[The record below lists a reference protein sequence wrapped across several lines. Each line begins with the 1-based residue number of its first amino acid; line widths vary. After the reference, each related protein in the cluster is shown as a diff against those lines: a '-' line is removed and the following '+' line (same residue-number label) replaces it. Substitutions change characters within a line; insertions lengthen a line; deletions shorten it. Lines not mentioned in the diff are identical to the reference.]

1 MSVYI
6 FTGPTLSPE
15 EGRAELDAT
24 YLPPVSQGDVYRA
37 SLDHPQAIGIIDGY
51 FECVPAVW
59 HKEILWAMTEGI
71 HVYGSASMGALRA
84 VELAAFG
91 MEGVGAVFEAYRDGM
106 LEDDDEVAV
115 AHGPAETGYR
125 PVSVA
130 MVNIRFTLSA
140 ALKAR
145 VISPATRVALERIG
159 KSLLYPDRTFPRI
172 LADATDEGI
181 PAGEL
186 QAFRD
191 WLPHGE
197 VNQKKTDALA
207 MLRVMRRQLA
217 ENPERKRVAYSFEY
231 TDMWEHARRDAGQ
244 FERDGIG
251 PTRTVVQE
259 KLLDELRLDGE
270 SYVRARQGALLRFL
284 AVERTWTLG
293 VSVTPEILD
302 ATTQMFQRER
312 GLLEPTHVERWRE
325 EQHLD
330 GERFTRF
337 LEDETRLRQVEELE
351 EQEVASYLPDHLRAI
366 GEYGRLLA
374 RARDKQRVLESS
386 GFQNP
391 DLTDAGLTEDQLLL
405 WYFETRLGRPVVPDV
420 RGYARSLGFEDED
433 AFRRA
438 VLREFLYSV
447 RKGSLPTDDNLH

>member
-15 EGRAELDAT
+15 DGRAELNAT

-37 SLDHPQAIGIIDGY
+37 TLDRPQAIGIIDGY

-71 HVYGSASMGALRA
+71 YVYGSASMGALRA

-91 MEGVGAVFEAYRDGM
+91 MEGVGTIFEAYRDGT

-125 PVSVA
+125 PLSVA

-145 VISPATRVALERIG
+145 VISPATRVALERVG
-159 KSLLYPDRTFPRI
+159 KSLFYQDRTFPRI
-172 LADATDEGI
+172 LADAADEGL

-186 QAFRD
+186 QAFSD

-197 VNQKKTDALA
+197 VNQKRTDALA
-207 MLRVMRRQLA
+207 MLRVMGRQLA

-231 TDMWEHARRDAGQ
+231 TDMWEHARRGAGQ
-244 FERDGIG
+244 FKRAGIG
-251 PTRTVVQE
+251 AIHTILQE
-259 KLLDELRLDGE
+259 RLLDELRLDGE
-270 SYVRARQGALLRFL
+270 AYVRACQGALLRFL
-284 AVERTWTLG
+284 ALEEAWRLG
-293 VSVTPEILD
+293 LAVTPEMIE
-302 ATTQMFQRER
+302 ATIEAFRRER
-312 GLLEPTHVERWRE
+312 ALLEPASVERWRE

-330 GERFTRF
+330 GGQFTRF
-337 LEDETRLRQVEELE
+337 LEDETRLREVEALE
-351 EQEVASYLPDHLRAI
+351 DQGVASCLPDHLRAI
-366 GEYGRLLA
+366 GEYGRILA

-391 DLTDAGLTEDQLLL
+391 DLADAGLTEDQLLR
-405 WYFETRLGRPVVPDV
+405 WYFETRLGRPVVADV
-420 RGYARSLGFEDED
+420 RGYAQRLGFEDED

-447 RKGSLPTDDNLH
+447 RKG